1 MYARIQTW
9 FPFQIQIGINGR
21 EWLAQQMR
29 QAGLAFQQEKNCFST
44 RAGVDEPATAN
55 RLGGSAQRL
64 RAAAEPHP
72 RRGFRQLSNA
82 KLRAPYYWTCYQS
95 EWATDIVFKSGE
107 QLKSLM
113 PAHLSTDPEWMSP
126 GTTVHQAEEG
136 WAGTPVDRSR
146 VDVAGNYR
154 SPSRGGVG
162 RHTCRQ
168 IPSGC
173 RRELPFT
180 SRGGVGRH
188 TFLFLFA
195 IYTLKRVTSFGESCI
210 LSEPGRANSR
220 SMGPRGHASPSMRG
234 IGRKPGPRSCPG
246 MEHQCVI
253 GLSLPSYP
261 HPCRPVKWRVVSG
274 ARDRPQAGLSLVCTR
289 HVSLLLSTNSAS

>member
-1 MYARIQTW
+1 MAAERGIRAGPVCVLSVLEPCPTFEYVKSKIVRRKRPCHVLYHYGWDERLGWMYARIQTW

-136 WAGTPVDRSR
+136 WAGTPVDRPR

-154 SPSRGGVG
+154 SPVEEGWAGAHRT
-162 RHTCRQ
+162 R
-168 IPSGC
+168 PA
-173 RRELPFT
+173 ELP
-180 SRGGVGRH
+180 
-188 TFLFLFA
+188 
-195 IYTLKRVTSFGESCI
+195 
-210 LSEPGRANSR
+210 
-220 SMGPRGHASPSMRG
+220 
-234 IGRKPGPRSCPG
+234 
-246 MEHQCVI
+246 Q
-253 GLSLPSYP
+253 
-261 HPCRPVKWRVVSG
+261 
-274 ARDRPQAGLSLVCTR
+274 
-289 HVSLLLSTNSAS
+289 

>member
-126 GTTVHQAEEG
+126 GTTVHQQ
-136 WAGTPVDRSR
+136 R
-146 VDVAGNYR
+146 
-154 SPSRGGVG
+154 RGGPA
-162 RHTCRQ
+162 H
-168 IPSGC
+168 
-173 RRELPFT
+173 
-180 SRGGVGRH
+180 
-188 TFLFLFA
+188 
-195 IYTLKRVTSFGESCI
+195 
-210 LSEPGRANSR
+210 
-220 SMGPRGHASPSMRG
+220 
-234 IGRKPGPRSCPG
+234 
-246 MEHQCVI
+246 
-253 GLSLPSYP
+253 
-261 HPCRPVKWRVVSG
+261 
-274 ARDRPQAGLSLVCTR
+274 
-289 HVSLLLSTNSAS
+289 LSTDPEWM

>member
-154 SPSRGGVG
+154 SPAEEGWAG
-162 RHTCRQ
+162 
-168 IPSGC
+168 
-173 RRELPFT
+173 RRELPFAST
-180 SRGGVGRH
+180 GNYRSPVEEGWAGTPVDRSRVDVAGN
-188 TFLFLFA
+188 
-195 IYTLKRVTSFGESCI
+195 Y
-210 LSEPGRANSR
+210 R
-220 SMGPRGHASPSMRG
+220 SPVEEGWAGAHRTRPA
-234 IGRKPGPRSCPG
+234 
-246 MEHQCVI
+246 E
-253 GLSLPSYP
+253 LP
-261 HPCRPVKWRVVSG
+261 
-274 ARDRPQAGLSLVCTR
+274 Q
-289 HVSLLLSTNSAS
+289 